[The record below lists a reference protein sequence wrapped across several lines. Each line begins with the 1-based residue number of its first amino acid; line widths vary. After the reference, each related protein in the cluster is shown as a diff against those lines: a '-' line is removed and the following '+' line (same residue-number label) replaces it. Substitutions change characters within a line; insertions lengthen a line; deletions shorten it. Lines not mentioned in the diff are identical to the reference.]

1 MGRIWVLDTDT
12 KGTGAEMVPLDTIV
26 KKPEAERDRPL
37 AQVKRKPQAPK
48 PPEPRKPRAFKVVDV
63 MSREVLAEDVDA
75 RGALAALAGVRS
87 LVDVWVYV
95 WAPKADRWRLLTLAE
110 QRALWER
117 RPESSC
123 LHNQSL

>member
-1 MGRIWVLDTDT
+1 MAEDMGRIWVLDTDT

-26 KKPEAERDRPL
+26 NKPEAERDRPL

-63 MSREVLAEDVDA
+63 MSRAVLAEDVDA
-75 RGALAALAGVRS
+75 RGALAALAAVRS

-117 RPESSC
+117 RPEK
-123 LHNQSL
+123 